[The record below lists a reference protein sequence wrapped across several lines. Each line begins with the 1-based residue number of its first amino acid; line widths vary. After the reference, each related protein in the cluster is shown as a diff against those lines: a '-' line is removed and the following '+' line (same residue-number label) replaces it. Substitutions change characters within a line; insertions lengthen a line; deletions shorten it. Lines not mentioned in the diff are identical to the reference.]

1 MHYSCRGRFALA
13 RQEQQLDYMT
23 TGAQCCGIGWLG
35 DNHAYLVPDLAWA
48 AVDEFNVREGWPFKK
63 NQLHQQLADAGIL
76 QARRRRR

>member
-1 MHYSCRGRFALA
+1 
-13 RQEQQLDYMT
+13 MT

-63 NQLHQQLADAGIL
+63 NQLHKQLADAGIL
-76 QARRRRR
+76 QREDDAESRLTCRRPLGAPPSACS